1 MLLLTNH
8 IGYERLGPKKAII
21 QTSRPRLSS
30 YTALLVCADS
40 HQTVATLTVEKQG
53 KVANWHQGHFYLI
66 DFSSFNTPGNYYLR
80 FDHLRSSHF
89 EIGEHIL
96 FDRTLSDVIHYF
108 KSQRCGGIFDQQDRQ
123 APLLN
128 SNETAD
134 VHGGW
139 YDASGDVSKYL
150 SHLSYANYLNPQQT
164 PIVVWNMLKGLSLLQ
179 GNEKLAKFTA
189 TRLIEEALFGAD
201 FLVRMQNEKG
211 FFYMTV
217 FDKWSKDTAQRE
229 ICAYETQL
237 GHKFDDYQAGYRQ
250 GAGVSIAA
258 LASVARLDFHGEFDQ
273 QKYRNAAENGYWH
286 LKEHNTQYL
295 NDGEENIID
304 EYCALLAAVELFKT
318 TKEARYLEESRLW
331 AKRLSARQTSD
342 EHIQHFWA
350 ANQDGS
356 RPYFHAA
363 EAGLPVIALCE
374 YLSIEDDSERASSIK
389 QTINNACEFEVSIT
403 NKVKNPFGY
412 PRQYVKGVDEAK
424 RDAFF
429 VAHNN
434 ESGYWWQGENARLG
448 SLATMAY
455 LAQPFIE
462 SEILKQQL
470 SKLAQDSINWV
481 VGLNPYDMCMLD
493 GHGRNNPDYLPQY
506 GFFNAKGGVCN
517 GITGGFEDEEDIAFN
532 PPAQKDD
539 MLQNW
544 RWGEQWIPHGA
555 WYLLAVMS
563 QAQHISTLATNQ
575 ALKEQ

>member
-164 PIVVWNMLKGLSLLQ
+164 PMVVWNMLKGLSLLQ

-258 LASVARLDFHGEFDQ
+258 LASAARLDFHGEFDQ

-342 EHIQHFWA
+342 EHIQHFWT

-374 YLSIEDDSERASSIK
+374 YLSIEDDSERASSVK